1 MSYSGAIEWDV
12 LVLKAAREH
21 FGIRSRVV
29 PSFIT
34 QEDKKVFLAQLLN
47 DARSI
52 NPREPQ
58 EISRNAVDVNEK
70 VYYNKLKEGS
80 EDTTTIKILSSAE
93 STEGHNYQDTV
104 KRGMRWSVN
113 TNVGLQFGLPRVEV
127 DSGVASRTS
136 FQRQALAFE
145 EQKLQLHHE
154 EEVKIPPGK
163 KVVVRMTSYRVRYKL
178 DYMMEYKISKSACVR
193 ILIKP
198 CGIGLCMRLVSVTA
212 SQLMELLPGYREDE
226 EFDYFTQ
233 EGELRWIADRM
244 EVEKTVMDL

>member
-1 MSYSGAIEWDV
+1 M
-12 LVLKAAREH
+12 LKAAREH

-29 PSFIT
+29 QSFIT

-70 VYYNKLKEGS
+70 VYYNKEGS

-113 TNVGLQFGLPRVEV
+113 INVGLQFGLPRVEV
-127 DSGVASRTS
+127 DSGVASS
-136 FQRQALAFE
+136 
-145 EQKLQLHHE
+145 
-154 EEVKIPPGK
+154 
-163 KVVVRMTSYRVRYKL
+163 
-178 DYMMEYKISKSACVR
+178 
-193 ILIKP
+193 
-198 CGIGLCMRLVSVTA
+198 
-212 SQLMELLPGYREDE
+212 
-226 EFDYFTQ
+226 
-233 EGELRWIADRM
+233 
-244 EVEKTVMDL
+244 

>member
-1 MSYSGAIEWDV
+1 MSYGGAIEWDV
-12 LVLKAAREH
+12 LMFKAAREH

-70 VYYNKLKEGS
+70 VYYNKEGS

-104 KRGMRWSVN
+104 KKGIRWGVN

-127 DSGVASRTS
+127 DGGVASRTS
-136 FQRQALAFE
+136 FQRQARAFE
-145 EQKLQLHHE
+145 EQKLQSHHE
-154 EEVKIPPGK
+154 EVVKIPPGK
-163 KVVVRMTSYRVRYKL
+163 KAVVRMTSYRVRYKL
-178 DYMMEYKISKSACVR
+178 EYMMEYRISKSANVR
-193 ILIKP
+193 VHLNP
-198 CGIGLCMRLVSVTA
+198 CGIGLFKKLVSVTA

-244 EVEKTVMDL
+244 EVKKTVMDL